1 MTLHLFLPLPL
12 IGAWAAPAPALP
24 AHLSATLPRGSATLR
39 ASGEGDVAQES
50 CGASE
55 AAAPPLLVLMCL
67 LSRAVLSP
75 TAVRDCFQFEPGL
88 FNGKPGPLDQSST
101 RSSTRRRAA
110 RGWVSRQGP
119 PQDLA
124 VGSVWA
130 RGEAIA
136 AATFRSFQ
144 PPRAAAAAHMPAP
157 WRHRNARRL
166 GAHATDAPQ
175 RRRLP
180 RRSAAWESSAAPA
193 SAALDA
199 AASEPRR
206 ELRAGRGS

>member
-1 MTLHLFLPLPL
+1 MT
-12 IGAWAAPAPALP
+12 
-24 AHLSATLPRGSATLR
+24 
-39 ASGEGDVAQES
+39 QKS
-50 CGASE
+50 CGAS
-55 AAAPPLLVLMCL
+55 AATAPPLRVLICL

-75 TAVRDCFQFEPGL
+75 TAWHWSVCDCFQFEPGL